1 MFKRLFSKTSA
12 NEKILREKLKKILG
26 FSPNDISIYQSA
38 LKHISTAGKR
48 ESQKGQRD
56 SNERLEF
63 LGDAILG
70 SIIADHLFKL
80 FPDKDEGF
88 LSKMRSRI
96 VSRNSLNQLSTTIG
110 LSELV
115 EVSVRREESVDIY
128 GNALEALVGA
138 VYLDRGFVKS
148 RDFILKNLVDK
159 HIDINEVVTT
169 EDNYKSRI
177 IEWGQKNK
185 RQVLFELVR
194 EEGQGLDKLFYIRVK
209 VDNQVMAETMNRSK
223 KKAEQLAAEIA
234 SFKLEI

>member
-1 MFKRLFSKTSA
+1 MFRRLFTKTP
-12 NEKILREKLKKILG
+12 ETDKLLKEKLKKILG
-26 FSPNDISIYQSA
+26 FTPVDLPIYKSA
-38 LKHISTAGKR
+38 LKHISSAGRDRK
-48 ESQKGQRD
+48 KGIRD

-110 LSELV
+110 LNELI
-115 EVSVRREESVDIY
+115 EVSIRREESVDIY
-128 GNALEALVGA
+128 GNALEALIGA
-138 VYLDRGFVKS
+138 IYLDRGFNKT
-148 RDFILKNLVDK
+148 RDFVLDVLVK
-159 HIDINEVVTT
+159 KYVNINEVVTT

-185 RQVLFELVR
+185 KQVTFELVR
-194 EEGQGLDKLFYIRVK
+194 EEGQGLDKLFYVRVC
-209 VDNQVMAETMNRSK
+209 VDDQVMAETMNRSK